1 VKLTDTEITNLI
13 EENQVIAMYTGSNH
27 RRLLAEK
34 TIHALSELLRL
45 RKAALVEA
53 GK

>member
-1 VKLTDTEITNLI
+1 MKLSDSEVTDLI
-13 EENQVIAMYTGSNH
+13 EQNQFLAMHSLTNH
-27 RRLLAEK
+27 QRLLAEK